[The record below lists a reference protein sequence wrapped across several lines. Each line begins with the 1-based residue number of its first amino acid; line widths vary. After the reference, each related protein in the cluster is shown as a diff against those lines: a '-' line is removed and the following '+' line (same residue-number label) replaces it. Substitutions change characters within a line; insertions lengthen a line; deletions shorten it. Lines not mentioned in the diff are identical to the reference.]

1 MPNLFMVDLLGTDVS
16 EEEKVILRHPN
27 VGSLILFS
35 RNFTNPEQLKA
46 LISTVRSI
54 RPDIFIAV
62 DHEGGIVQRVQRHG
76 FRSLPAARVYG
87 DVFDLNPEA
96 GIKLARQYGE
106 IMAKDLLDY
115 GIDLSLAPVLDV
127 HGVSNVIAKLDRAFH
142 HDPDVIVAL
151 ATAFIQGMNQA
162 GMPAVGKHFPGHGS
176 VSSDSHIAMP
186 VSDAT
191 EEQLRNGD
199 LKPFIQ
205 LISRRLLGAVMPAH
219 VTYTAVDASNPA
231 GFSKV
236 WLQDILRNELQFPGL
251 VLSDCLGMAGADI
264 GNMNTR
270 ANRALEAGCD
280 MLIVCNQTRALLLE
294 VLETVKFEQSPGSAQ
309 RLETFKRS
317 MVRFSPDKEVGITSS
332 LACTFHGRSGNAAA
346 AGLGEN
352 ATLNSTISI

>member
-1 MPNLFMVDLLGTDVS
+1 MPNLFMVDLLGTEIS
-16 EEEKVILRHPN
+16 EEEQAILKHPN

-46 LISTVRSI
+46 LITAVRSL

-62 DHEGGIVQRVQRHG
+62 DHEGGIVQRFQRHG

-96 GIKLARQYGE
+96 GVKLARQYGE
-106 IMAKDLLDY
+106 IMAKDLVDY

-142 HDPDVIVAL
+142 RNPDVIVEL

-176 VSSDSHIAMP
+176 VSSDSHVAMP
-186 VSDAT
+186 VSDAS
-191 EEQLRNGD
+191 EEQLRSGD

-219 VTYTAVDASNPA
+219 VTYTAIDAHNPA
-231 GFSKV
+231 GFSKI
-236 WLQDILRNELQFPGL
+236 WLQDILRNELQFPGM

-270 ANRALEAGCD
+270 ANHALEAGCD
-280 MLIVCNQTRALLLE
+280 MLIVCNQSRALLLE
-294 VLETVKFEQSPGSAQ
+294 VLETVKFEQSVDSAQ
-309 RLETFKRS
+309 RIEAFKRS
-317 MVRFSPDKEVGITSS
+317 MVRFSSDRSASLTSS
-332 LACTFHGRSGNAAA
+332 LPCTFYGRSTVT
-346 AGLGEN
+346 AGLAEN
-352 ATLNSTISI
+352 ATLNNTSSI